1 MKNKNTHISL
11 NVVVFVL
18 WVVYDELTIIMSSAK
33 RKAEKPNSE
42 ITVMQIFSKALTG
55 GSEWYDKVNM
65 YSLIHSSV
73 LQSRIQQWA

>member
-18 WVVYDELTIIMSSAK
+18 SVVYDELTIIMSSAK

-65 YSLIHSSV
+65 HSLIH
-73 LQSRIQQWA
+73 